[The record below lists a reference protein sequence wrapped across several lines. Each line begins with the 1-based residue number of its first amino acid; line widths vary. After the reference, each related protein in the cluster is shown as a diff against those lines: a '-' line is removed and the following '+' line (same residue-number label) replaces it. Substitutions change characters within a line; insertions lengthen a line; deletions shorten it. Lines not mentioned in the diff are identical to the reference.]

1 MNRRGPSECPTHKC
15 TCTPARTKSY
25 ERLLL
30 AVVTKSI
37 VNQLACNLAQSTA
50 SMLRSMLLL
59 GGSGSMANDP
69 HSLHARLSALSRVH
83 LPDYQ
88 DAKQQRNGDDKQA
101 DGDGDSRQGKDDTSG
116 RSGGD
121 LDMMWEGR

>member
-1 MNRRGPSECPTHKC
+1 
-15 TCTPARTKSY
+15 
-25 ERLLL
+25 
-30 AVVTKSI
+30 
-37 VNQLACNLAQSTA
+37 
-50 SMLRSMLLL
+50 MLRSMLLI

-88 DAKQQRNGDDKQA
+88 DAKQQRDEDGKQA
-101 DGDGDSRQGKDDTSG
+101 DGDGDSRQGKDDTAG

-121 LDMMWEGR
+121 LDMMWEGRWECAASQPF